1 MNNRLILIGLVL
13 TIVLGCTNKKPLKII
28 SKSFAEND
36 IAACKEVNCPEI
48 TINYFETTGE
58 AAVSKKIND
67 SIHQWIIN
75 SLYIGD
81 PNNKSTAKNIT
92 EAAQGFIKAYRH
104 DNAAYP
110 DMAAEYEAQLT
121 ITPILVTEEIL
132 SVELKQYN
140 YTGGAHGYGSSTFHN
155 FDVET
160 GESVPLD
167 ALFSNPEGFKKL
179 AEGHFRKKHDIPTD
193 ETINATGLWFK
204 NDVFYLPNSIG
215 FTKKNVLLVYNP
227 YEIASYAQGV
237 FEVKIP
243 IEEAAE
249 FLSVSIPE

>member
-1 MNNRLILIGLVL
+1 MNNRLILIALIL
-13 TIVLGCTNKKPLKII
+13 TFVLGCTNEKPLEIV

-48 TINYFETTGE
+48 TINYFEAIGE
-58 AAVSKKIND
+58 AAISEKIND

-92 EAAQGFIKAYRH
+92 EAAQSFIKTYRL

-110 DMAAEYEAQLT
+110 DMAAEYEARLT

-132 SVELKQYN
+132 SVEIKQYN

-160 GESVPLD
+160 GESVPRD
-167 ALFSNPEGFKKL
+167 ALFSNAEGFKKL
-179 AEGHFRKKHDIPTD
+179 AEEHFKKKYRIPKS
-193 ETINATGLWFK
+193 ESINATGLWFK
-204 NDVFYLPNSIG
+204 EDVFYLPNSIG

-227 YEIASYAQGV
+227 YEIASYAQGA

-243 IEEAAE
+243 IVEATE
-249 FLSVSIPE
+249 FLSFSITE